1 MAVDRD
7 RPGGVRSPASPVPA
21 AGDPLEP
28 TTPLPPSTAGL
39 RTPDSST
46 LEVGAVVAGRFAI
59 VRFIA
64 RGGMGA
70 VYEAEDTTLRTRV
83 AMKTI
88 LPEFSADP
96 NAMERFRREV
106 LLARRITHFNVC
118 RIFELYDT
126 FDPRGERLS
135 FLTMELLHGETLAE
149 RLARTGPLA
158 TAELSVLLRQLADGL
173 EAMHLQDVVHRDF
186 KPANVFLV
194 HRHDA
199 AGHAPLRAVIT
210 DFGIARALHRVGK
223 DGDTSMTARVG
234 FIGTPA
240 YMAPEQ
246 LTGGTVS
253 AATDIYALGIVLY
266 EALTG
271 HTPFGGQTPMEA
283 ALKRL
288 QQAATPPSVHLPTLE
303 PRWDAA
309 ILRCLEK
316 EPSARFRSVR
326 DLIRALDA
334 SVQDNRSP
342 AAVLGFRNLSGR
354 PDAGWISTAL
364 SELVSRELSSASD
377 VLRLV
382 PAEEVFRA
390 QRALNLAAQDSLPR
404 ESLEKLRDSAGA
416 RWVVLGS
423 YLCVGPGSASP
434 LRVAIRV
441 QDTDSGRVVTN
452 WSERGTV
459 GELAAM
465 ASRAGAEVRKTL
477 VAAGKP
483 EAGPPP
489 T

>member
-1 MAVDRD
+1 
-7 RPGGVRSPASPVPA
+7 
-21 AGDPLEP
+21 
-28 TTPLPPSTAGL
+28 
-39 RTPDSST
+39 
-46 LEVGAVVAGRFAI
+46 
-59 VRFIA
+59 
-64 RGGMGA
+64 
-70 VYEAEDTTLRTRV
+70 
-83 AMKTI
+83 
-88 LPEFSADP
+88 
-96 NAMERFRREV
+96 
-106 LLARRITHFNVC
+106 
-118 RIFELYDT
+118 
-126 FDPRGERLS
+126 
-135 FLTMELLHGETLAE
+135 
-149 RLARTGPLA
+149 
-158 TAELSVLLRQLADGL
+158 
-173 EAMHLQDVVHRDF
+173 VVHRDF

-326 DLIRALDA
+326 DLVRALDA

-416 RWVVLGS
+416 RWIVLGS

-441 QDTDSGRVVTN
+441 QDTDSGRVVSN

-483 EAGPPP
+483 EAAPQAP
-489 T
+489 

>member
-1 MAVDRD
+1 MAVERD
-7 RPGGVRSPASPVPA
+7 RPGGRNPVAPVP
-21 AGDPLEP
+21 GPDQPLEP
-28 TTPLPPSTAGL
+28 TTPLPQSTAGL
-39 RTPDSST
+39 RTPDGST
-46 LEVGAVVAGRFAI
+46 LDVGAVVAGRFAI

-126 FDPRGERLS
+126 FDPRGDRLS

-210 DFGIARALHRVGK
+210 DFGIARALHRVEK

-288 QQAATPPSVHLPTLE
+288 QQAAPPPSIHLPTLE

-326 DLIRALDA
+326 DLVRALDA
-334 SVQDNRSP
+334 SVQDDRSP

-364 SELVSRELSSASD
+364 AELVSRELATASD

-434 LRVAIRV
+434 LRMAIRV
-441 QDTDSGRVVTN
+441 QDTDTGRVVSN
-452 WSERGTV
+452 WADRGTV

-465 ASRAGAEVRKTL
+465 AARAGAEVRKTL
-477 VAAGKP
+477 VAAGRP
-483 EAGPPP
+483 EPA
-489 T
+489 TA

>member
-7 RPGGVRSPASPVPA
+7 KPGNRPEEA
-21 AGDPLEP
+21 LEP

-39 RTPDSST
+39 RHDGAT
-46 LEVGAVVAGRFAI
+46 LDNGEVVAGRFAI
-59 VRFIA
+59 TRFIA

-70 VYEAEDTTLRTRV
+70 VYEAEDTTLRTRI
-83 AMKTI
+83 ALKTI

-118 RIFELYDT
+118 RIFELYDAV
-126 FDPRGERLS
+126 DARGERVS

-149 RLARTGPLA
+149 RLARTGPMA

-210 DFGIARALHRVGK
+210 DFGIARALHRVDR

-253 AATDIYALGIVLY
+253 AATDIYALGTVLY

-271 HTPFGGQTPMEA
+271 HTPFSGQTPMEA

-288 QQAATPPSVHLPTLE
+288 QQAATPPSTYVPTLD

-309 ILRCLEK
+309 LLKALEK
-316 EPSARFRSVR
+316 EPTDRFRSVR
-326 DLIRALDA
+326 DLVRALDA
-334 SVQDNRSP
+334 TAQDTR
-342 AAVLGFRNLSGR
+342 AGVAILGFRNLSAR

-364 SELVSRELSSASD
+364 AEMLGRELSQAGD
-377 VLRLV
+377 GLRLIA
-382 PAEEVFRA
+382 PEEVFRA
-390 QRALNLAAQDSLPR
+390 QRALNLTAQDSLPR

-423 YLCVGPGSASP
+423 YLCVGPGSSSP
-434 LRVAIRV
+434 LRLAVRV
-441 QDTDSGRVVTN
+441 QDTEGGQVVSN
-452 WSERGTV
+452 WSDRGTV
-459 GELAAM
+459 GELAPM
-465 ASRAGAEVRKTL
+465 AGRAGTEVRRAL
-477 VAAGKP
+477 VEAARPHSG
-483 EAGPPP
+483 
-489 T
+489 

>member
-1 MAVDRD
+1 MSGKPGDAVDE
-7 RPGGVRSPASPVPA
+7 PGATFVRSPEERTQELLSSPSPGSTGEA
-21 AGDPLEP
+21 DPD
-28 TTPLPPSTAGL
+28 LPRL
-39 RTPDSST
+39 RPQE
-46 LEVGAVVAGRFAI
+46 LLAGRFSI

-70 VYEAEDTTLRTRV
+70 VYEAEDLSLRTRV
-83 AMKTI
+83 ALKI
-88 LPEFSADP
+88 IRSALLA
-96 NAMERFRREV
+96 NSSALERFRREV

-126 FDPRGERLS
+126 FDPAGDRLS

-210 DFGIARALHRVGK
+210 DFGIARALHRAER
-223 DGDTSMTARVG
+223 DGDSSMTARVG

-246 LTGGTVS
+246 LTGGTIS
-253 AATDIYALGIVLY
+253 PATDIYALGIVLY

-288 QQAATPPSVHLPTLE
+288 QQAAGPPSVFLPTLD

-309 ILRCLEK
+309 VLRCLEK

-326 DLIRALDA
+326 DLVRALDA
-334 SVQDNRSP
+334 TTQDTRSS

-364 SELVSRELSSASD
+364 ADLVGREVSSASE
-377 VLRLV
+377 LRLV

-423 YLCVGPGSASP
+423 YLCVGPGSSSP
-434 LRVAIRV
+434 LRVAVRV
-441 QDTDSGRVVTN
+441 QDTESGKVVSN
-452 WSERGTV
+452 WTERGTV
-459 GELAAM
+459 GELGAM
-465 ASRAGAEVRKTL
+465 AARAGAEVRRTL
-477 VAAGKP
+477 LPAGQTS
-483 EAGPPP
+483 G
-489 T
+489 

>member
-1 MAVDRD
+1 M
-7 RPGGVRSPASPVPA
+7 SPALAPDP
-21 AGDPLEP
+21 PLEP

-39 RTPDSST
+39 RPDGST
-46 LEVGAVVAGRFAI
+46 LEIGAMVAGRFAI

-83 AMKTI
+83 ALKTI
-88 LPEFSADP
+88 LPEFAADP

-126 FDPRGERLS
+126 LDPRGDRLS

-210 DFGIARALHRVGK
+210 DFGIARALHRVDK
-223 DGDTSMTARVG
+223 EGDSSMTARVG

-271 HTPFGGQTPMEA
+271 QTPFGGQTPMEA

-288 QQAATPPSVHLPTLE
+288 QQAAAPPSLFLPTLD

-316 EPSARFRSVR
+316 DPSARFRSVR
-326 DLIRALDA
+326 DLVRALDA
-334 SVQDNRSP
+334 SAQDTRSP

-364 SELVSRELSSASD
+364 AELVARELSGASE
-377 VLRLV
+377 LRLV
-382 PAEEVFRA
+382 PPEEVFRA
-390 QRALNLAAQDSLPR
+390 QRALNLSAQDSLPR

-434 LRVAIRV
+434 LRLAVRV
-441 QDTDSGRVVTN
+441 KDTESGQVVTN

-459 GELAAM
+459 GELASM
-465 ASRAGAEVRKTL
+465 AARAGGEVRKTL
-477 VAAGKP
+477 LAA
-483 EAGPPP
+483 ARPPAP
-489 T
+489 V